1 MSLLQCDCNVEAC
14 VNALKRFTRHQ
25 SYPQGMSLGE
35 QDEAE
40 MGIHYSYS
48 WSESDLKRGYSTL
61 GPSYRYPTSTGTEKI
76 LQQHRNDM
84 NIESSSTGS
93 KLDSSQPANVDGVDS
108 VASVAGN
115 TSPQAIS
122 KLPSVDEATEPYD
135 ENYLS
140 SRQERLDSLRKS

>member
-1 MSLLQCDCNVEAC
+1 MEAC

-48 WSESDLKRGYSTL
+48 WGESDLKRDLNRGYSTL
-61 GPSYRYPTSTGTEKI
+61 SSNYRYPASTRTEN

-84 NIESSSTGS
+84 NIDSSTTGS
-93 KLDSSQPANVDGVDS
+93 ELDSSQPLNIDGIDS
-108 VASVAGN
+108 VASAAN
-115 TSPQAIS
+115 TSPRSIS
-122 KLPSVDEATEPYD
+122 KLPSVDEAAEQYD
-135 ENYLS
+135 ENYLT

>member
-1 MSLLQCDCNVEAC
+1 MEAC

-25 SYPQGMSLGE
+25 SYPQGMSLNE
-35 QDEAE
+35 QNEAE

-48 WSESDLKRGYSTL
+48 WGESDLKRDLKRGFNTL
-61 GPSYRYPTSTGTEKI
+61 GPSYRYPASTGTEKNRI
-76 LQQHRNDM
+76 DM
-84 NIESSSTGS
+84 NIATGS

-108 VASVAGN
+108 MASVADN
-115 TSPQAIS
+115 TSPRLIP
-122 KLPSVDEATEPYD
+122 KLSSVDEATEPYD